1 MRRKRQD
8 RQLLF
13 WFGHEASVADEFN
26 LRKIANPLLTDGLR
40 CFHSGAV
47 KKAKTKSAKARK
59 TRPAK
64 RRLAPKKSAKE
75 MDSSLQ
81 ARLQAEF
88 SEAVK
93 SATSYVG
100 DPERLRDL
108 VSEAAKKAA
117 SMPRDA
123 FKETWAYFQTMLR
136 LVRAYYRG
144 EYRDVP
150 MTTLVIIIAAII
162 YVVNPFDMIPDWVPA
177 LGLLDDA
184 FVLALAVRRTR
195 NALDEF
201 MVWETAAI

>member
-1 MRRKRQD
+1 M
-8 RQLLF
+8 
-13 WFGHEASVADEFN
+13 
-26 LRKIANPLLTDGLR
+26 
-40 CFHSGAV
+40 
-47 KKAKTKSAKARK
+47 KKAKTRTAKTRK

-64 RRLAPKKSAKE
+64 RKTASKKSARE

-93 SATSYVG
+93 SATGYVG
-100 DPERLRDL
+100 DPERLRSL
-108 VSEAAKKAA
+108 VSEAAKKAS

-144 EYRDVP
+144 EYLEVP
-150 MTTLVIIIAAII
+150 ATTLVIIIAAII

-184 FVLALAVRRTR
+184 FVLGLAVRRTR
-195 NALDEF
+195 NALDDF
-201 MVWETAAI
+201 MLWETAAI

>member
-1 MRRKRQD
+1 M
-8 RQLLF
+8 
-13 WFGHEASVADEFN
+13 
-26 LRKIANPLLTDGLR
+26 
-40 CFHSGAV
+40 
-47 KKAKTKSAKARK
+47 KKAKTKSAKTRK
-59 TRPAK
+59 TRPVK
-64 RRLAPKKSAKE
+64 QRLAPKKSAKE

-100 DPERLRDL
+100 DPERLRGL

-144 EYRDVP
+144 EYREVP

-162 YVVNPFDMIPDWVPA
+162 YVVNPFDMIPDWVPG

-195 NALDEF
+195 NTLDDF
-201 MVWETAAI
+201 MVWETTAM

>member
-1 MRRKRQD
+1 M
-8 RQLLF
+8 
-13 WFGHEASVADEFN
+13 
-26 LRKIANPLLTDGLR
+26 
-40 CFHSGAV
+40 
-47 KKAKTKSAKARK
+47 KKAKTKSAKTRK
-59 TRPAK
+59 TRPVK
-64 RRLAPKKSAKE
+64 QRLAPKKSAKE

-144 EYRDVP
+144 EYREVP

-195 NALDEF
+195 NALDDF
-201 MVWETAAI
+201 MLWETAAI

>member
-1 MRRKRQD
+1 M
-8 RQLLF
+8 
-13 WFGHEASVADEFN
+13 
-26 LRKIANPLLTDGLR
+26 
-40 CFHSGAV
+40 
-47 KKAKTKSAKARK
+47 KKAKTKIAKTRK

-64 RRLAPKKSAKE
+64 RRPAPKKSTKE
-75 MDSSLQ
+75 MDSALQ

-150 MTTLVIIIAAII
+150 MTTLVIIVAAII

-195 NALDEF
+195 NTLDDF
-201 MVWETAAI
+201 MLWETAAI

>member
-1 MRRKRQD
+1 M
-8 RQLLF
+8 
-13 WFGHEASVADEFN
+13 
-26 LRKIANPLLTDGLR
+26 
-40 CFHSGAV
+40 
-47 KKAKTKSAKARK
+47 KKAKAKTAKARK

-64 RRLAPKKSAKE
+64 RKVAPKKSAAKA
-75 MDSSLQ
+75 DSLLQ

-100 DPERLRDL
+100 DPERLRGL
-108 VSEAAKKAA
+108 VSEAAKKAS

-123 FKETWAYFQTMLR
+123 FKETWAYFQAMLR

-144 EYRDVP
+144 EYRDVSA
-150 MTTLVIIIAAII
+150 TTLVIIIAAII

-195 NALDEF
+195 NALDDF
-201 MVWETAAI
+201 MLWETAAT

>member
-1 MRRKRQD
+1 M
-8 RQLLF
+8 
-13 WFGHEASVADEFN
+13 
-26 LRKIANPLLTDGLR
+26 
-40 CFHSGAV
+40 
-47 KKAKTKSAKARK
+47 KKAKTKTAK

-64 RRLAPKKSAKE
+64 RKPVPKKSTKK
-75 MDSSLQ
+75 MDSALQ

-100 DPERLRDL
+100 DPQRLRDL
-108 VSEAAKKAA
+108 VSEAAKKAS

-123 FKETWAYFQTMLR
+123 FKETWAYFQAMLR

-144 EYRDVP
+144 EYLEVP
-150 MTTLVIIIAAII
+150 ATTLVIIIAAII
-162 YVVNPFDMIPDWVPA
+162 YVVNPFDMIPDWIPG

-195 NALDEF
+195 NTLDDF
-201 MVWETAAI
+201 MLWETAAI